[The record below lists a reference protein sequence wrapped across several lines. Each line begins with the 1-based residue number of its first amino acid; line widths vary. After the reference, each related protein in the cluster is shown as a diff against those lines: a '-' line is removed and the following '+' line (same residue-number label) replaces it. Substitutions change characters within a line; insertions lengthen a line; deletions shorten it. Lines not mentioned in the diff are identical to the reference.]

1 MSRYIALF
9 PVGAEVRVV
18 RQERLEEFRR
28 TWKLHHPLEEEQL
41 SYGGTLTR
49 VATVSFYHGDA
60 LYTLQNVPGIWHEV
74 CLAPAHTS
82 HAV

>member
-1 MSRYIALF
+1 MARYIALF

-28 TWKLHHPLEEEQL
+28 TWGQHHPLLEEQIPH
-41 SYGGTLTR
+41 GGSIAR
-49 VATVSFYHGDA
+49 IATVSFYHGAA
-60 LYTLQNVPGIWHEV
+60 LYTLENVPGIWHEV